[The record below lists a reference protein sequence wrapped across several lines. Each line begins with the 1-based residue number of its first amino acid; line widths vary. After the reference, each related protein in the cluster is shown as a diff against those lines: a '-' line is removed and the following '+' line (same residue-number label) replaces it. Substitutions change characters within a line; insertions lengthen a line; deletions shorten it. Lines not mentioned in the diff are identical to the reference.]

1 MASPGYHDIQA
12 GAEIAPRQYQVT
24 RRDLVRYAGASG
36 DFNVIHWN
44 ERIAKSVG
52 LPDVIAHGMLTM
64 ALAGRFLTEWAGDPA
79 AVTEFGVRF
88 SAPVVVPD
96 DDKGALVEI
105 TGVVT
110 GKLDGNQVTVDVTA
124 RSGDTKVLTR
134 AHAVVRLP
142 TVLPRGTTP
151 WNPRRMRLADYTTV
165 RLGGPARGFV
175 RAGTEEE
182 LIEAVRAADAAGEP
196 VLILG
201 GGSNLVVS
209 DEGFDGTVIQVAT
222 RGVSRD
228 GGPGVLTVAAG
239 EDWDAVV
246 ARSVAEGLAGL
257 ECLSGI
263 PGLAGATPIQNVGAY
278 GQEVSETITR
288 VRVYDR
294 VTGDVLEMPN
304 GLCGFGYRTS
314 RFRGADRFVVLS
326 VTFDLAVQVL
336 SAPVRYAEL
345 AAALGVPPGGQAE
358 SAEARAAVIEL
369 RQRKGMVIDPADP
382 DTRSVGSFFVNPVLD
397 APALAAVEAAARA
410 RCGPGSRVPRFEV
423 EGSGDGLVK
432 VPAAWLIERA
442 GFGKGYNPGDGARI
456 SAKHTLALVNAGSAS
471 TAALLA
477 LAREIRDGVR
487 DAFGVSLTPEPV
499 LVGVTL

>member
-1 MASPGYHDIQA
+1 MEAQ
-12 GAEIAPRQYQVT
+12 T
-24 RRDLVRYAGASG
+24 
-36 DFNVIHWN
+36 
-44 ERIAKSVG
+44 
-52 LPDVIAHGMLTM
+52 DVAM
-64 ALAGRFLTEWAGDPA
+64 
-79 AVTEFGVRF
+79 
-88 SAPVVVPD
+88 SA
-96 DDKGALVEI
+96 
-105 TGVVT
+105 
-110 GKLDGNQVTVDVTA
+110 
-124 RSGDTKVLTR
+124 
-134 AHAVVRLP
+134 
-142 TVLPRGTTP
+142 
-151 WNPRRMRLADYTTV
+151 YTTLG
-165 RLGGPARGFV
+165 LGGPAERMV
-175 RAGTEEE
+175 SAYD
-182 LIEAVRAADAAGEP
+182 EAEIVAAFRDATGP
-196 VLILG
+196 VLVRG

-209 DEGFDGTVIQVAT
+209 DEGFDGTVVQVAT

-263 PGLAGATPIQNVGAY
+263 PGLTGATPIQNVGAY
-278 GQEVSETITR
+278 GQEVSETMSQ

-294 VTGDVLEMPN
+294 VTGDVLEIPN
-304 GLCGFGYRTS
+304 ERCDFGYRTS
-314 RFRGADRFVVLS
+314 RFRGAERFVVLS
-326 VTFDLAVQVL
+326 VTFRLAVQVL

-345 AAALGVPPGGQAE
+345 AATLGVPVGGQVE

-410 RCGPGSRVPRFEV
+410 RYGPDTRVPRF
-423 EGSGDGLVK
+423 GAGDGLVK
-432 VPAAWLIERA
+432 VPAAWLIEQA
-442 GFGKGYNPGDGARI
+442 GFGKGYTPGDGARI
-456 SAKHTLALVNAGSAS
+456 SAKHTLALVNAGTAS

-487 DAFGVSLTPEPV
+487 DAFGVSLAPEPV